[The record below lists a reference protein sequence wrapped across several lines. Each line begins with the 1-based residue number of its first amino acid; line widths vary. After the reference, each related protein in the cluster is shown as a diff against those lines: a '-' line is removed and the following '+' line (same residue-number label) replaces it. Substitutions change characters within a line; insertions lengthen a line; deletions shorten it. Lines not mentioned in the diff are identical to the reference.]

1 MDQEPTQKPDK
12 NRYVEWVKNTL
23 HSENYHT
30 FIRRYI
36 ENYDKFERRG
46 EYFRNFLITCQ
57 SMLLGN
63 DNYKHYNMGTEQCQQ
78 TSNGPKMAYSGLLKH
93 ITHNAK
99 GYSKE
104 DARKIHKLL
113 FLFESQGI
121 SFNIIIPL
129 DVRAKQMFIEYRIKP
144 GYTEK
149 SDGTLKYC
157 SVSNKVH
164 HNGMEISNTRVNALI
179 SKIHDLKDDDD
190 ADDDDDDDDVIV
202 AADADADAD
211 AGAGAGAE
219 AGGKRR
225 SKSIKNR
232 SSRRVRTRTSRTT
245 RRRRRSSSRRRLSTK
260 RTTRRT
266 KRTTRSTKRTTRRT
280 RHTRSR
286 RR

>member
-12 NRYVEWVKNTL
+12 IRLVEWVKDTL

-57 SMLLGN
+57 YLLLGN
-63 DNYKHYNMGTEQCQQ
+63 DNYKHYNMVTEQCEK
-78 TSNGPKMAYSGLLKH
+78 TTNGPKMAYSGLLKH

-99 GYSKE
+99 RYSKE
-104 DARKIHKLL
+104 DAGKIHELL
-113 FLFESQGI
+113 LLFESQGI
-121 SFNIIIPL
+121 SYNIIIPL
-129 DVRAKQMFIEYRIKP
+129 NVRAKQMFNEYRIKP

-164 HNGMEISNTRVNALI
+164 HNGMEISNTRVNALL
-179 SKIHDLKDDDD
+179 SKIHDLKDD
-190 ADDDDDDDDVIV
+190 DDDDDDDDVIV
-202 AADADADAD
+202 AAGADADAD
-211 AGAGAGAE
+211 AG
-219 AGGKRR
+219 GKRR
-225 SKSIKNR
+225 TKSIKNR
-232 SSRRVRTRTSRTT
+232 SYRRVRTHTYRTT
-245 RRRRRSSSRRRLSTK
+245 RSRRRRSSSRGRLSSK
-260 RTTRRT
+260 R
-266 KRTTRSTKRTTRRT
+266 STRRT
-280 RHTRSR
+280 RR

>member
-12 NRYVEWVKNTL
+12 IRYVEWVKDTL
-23 HSENYHT
+23 HSENYHA

-57 SMLLGN
+57 YLLLGN

-121 SFNIIIPL
+121 SYNIIIPL
-129 DVRAKQMFIEYRIKP
+129 DVRAKQIFIEYRIKP

-149 SDGTLKYC
+149 TDGTLKYC

-164 HNGMEISNTRVNALI
+164 NNGMEISNTRVNTLL
-179 SKIHDLKDDDD
+179 SKIHEL
-190 ADDDDDDDDVIV
+190 DDDDDDDDDDDIV
-202 AADADADAD
+202 GTAGTARPADADI
-211 AGAGAGAE
+211 
-219 AGGKRR
+219 GGKRR
-225 SKSIKNR
+225 KKSIKNR
-232 SSRRVRTRTSRTT
+232 SSRSVRTGKSHRHSSRHSSKRST
-245 RRRRRSSSRRRLSTK
+245 RRRRRRR
-260 RTTRRT
+260 
-266 KRTTRSTKRTTRRT
+266 
-280 RHTRSR
+280 
-286 RR
+286 